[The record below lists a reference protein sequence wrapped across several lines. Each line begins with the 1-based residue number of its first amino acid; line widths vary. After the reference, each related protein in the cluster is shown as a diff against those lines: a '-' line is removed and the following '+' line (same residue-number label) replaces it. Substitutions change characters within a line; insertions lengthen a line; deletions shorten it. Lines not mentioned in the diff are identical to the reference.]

1 MTGPTT
7 STRRARGVGMA
18 HLFEGP
24 EGWAEALVAHGLLT
38 AGGGAAMSVTI
49 VAAEAEARLDWLALT
64 RALEEGHLR
73 PRAEIGDTFLYRGG
87 DTLLSRA
94 AWIDGMGLL
103 VKSATVFPGQRRP
116 WGSVDQRRRQP
127 VFRR

>member
-1 MTGPTT
+1 
-7 STRRARGVGMA
+7 
-18 HLFEGP
+18 
-24 EGWAEALVAHGLLT
+24 
-38 AGGGAAMSVTI
+38 MSVTI

-64 RALEEGHLR
+64 RALEAGHKR

-103 VKSATVFPGQRRP
+103 VKTATVFPGNAARGAASINGGVSLFPTATARSRR
-116 WGSVDQRRRQP
+116 SSISTS
-127 VFRR
+127 

>member
-1 MTGPTT
+1 
-7 STRRARGVGMA
+7 
-18 HLFEGP
+18 
-24 EGWAEALVAHGLLT
+24 
-38 AGGGAAMSVTI
+38 MSVTI

-64 RALEEGHLR
+64 RALEAGHKR

-103 VKSATVFPGQRRP
+103 VKTATVFPATPRAGRPRSTAASACFPTATARSRR
-116 WGSVDQRRRQP
+116 SSISTS
-127 VFRR
+127 